1 MVSNIA
7 SSAQSKIE
15 DMTQFNVGA
24 LLKKRRR
31 VEEEELRYLPMSKK
45 VLFVCTGNIARSA
58 TAQYIAE
65 QLSGSDS
72 EWTFD
77 SAGTGA
83 VVGSGVAPFIDSELE
98 SRGVNFH
105 SHQAK
110 QITAQLLE
118 ESALVLVMEKE
129 HLNWIVRE
137 WPQHRSKIHLLKH
150 MARVQEQAGRRVD
163 PVAFM
168 YALDEPPAKEDRI
181 ADPYR
186 KGPEAARVA
195 VEEVELALTKIIPWL
210 GA

>member
-1 MVSNIA
+1 MG
-7 SSAQSKIE
+7 
-15 DMTQFNVGA
+15 FNVN
-24 LLKKRRR
+24 LLKEKGRKPFSQMETR
-31 VEEEELRYLPMSKK
+31 LISKK
-45 VLFVCTGNIARSA
+45 KILFVCTGNIARSA
-58 TAQYIAE
+58 SAQYIAE
-65 QLSGSDS
+65 QLSGSES
-72 EWTFD
+72 GWTFD

-83 VVGSGVAPFIDSELE
+83 VIGSGVAPFIDAELE

-137 WPQHRSKIHLLKH
+137 WPQYHSKIHLLKQ
-150 MARVQEQAGRRVD
+150 MARVREKAGRRVN
-163 PVAFM
+163 PVDFM
-168 YALDEPPAKEDRI
+168 AALDEPPAKEDRI

-195 VEEVELALTKIIPWL
+195 VEEVEMALTKIIPWL

>member
-1 MVSNIA
+1 
-7 SSAQSKIE
+7 
-15 DMTQFNVGA
+15 MTQFNVKD
-24 LLKKRRR
+24 LLKNRRR
-31 VEEEELRYLPMSKK
+31 AEEAELSSPPTDKK
-45 VLFVCTGNIARSA
+45 ILFVCTGNIARSA
-58 TAQYIAE
+58 SAQYLAE
-65 QLSGSDS
+65 QLSSPESG
-72 EWTFD
+72 WTFD

-83 VVGSGVAPFIDSELE
+83 VVGSGVAPFIDAELE
-98 SRGVNFH
+98 SRGVNFQ

-137 WPQHRSKIHLLKH
+137 WPQYHAKVHLLKQ
-150 MARVQEQAGRRVD
+150 MARVQEQAGRRVN

-186 KGPEAARVA
+186 KGAEAARVA

>member
-1 MVSNIA
+1 
-7 SSAQSKIE
+7 
-15 DMTQFNVGA
+15 MTHFNVGA
-24 LLKKRRR
+24 LLKNIRRAQ
-31 VEEEELRYLPMSKK
+31 EDEPTNIPTGKK
-45 VLFVCTGNIARSA
+45 ILFVCTGNIARSA
-58 TAQYIAE
+58 SAQYIAE
-65 QLSGSDS
+65 QLSIPESG
-72 EWTFD
+72 WVFD

-83 VVGSGVAPFIDSELE
+83 VVGSGVAPYIDAELE
-98 SRGVNFH
+98 SRGANFH

-110 QITAQLLE
+110 QITAHLLE
-118 ESALVLVMEKE
+118 ESALVLVMERE

-137 WPQHRSKIHLLKH
+137 WPQYRSKIHLLKQ

-186 KGPEAARVA
+186 KGAEAARVA